1 MKNIGKKLGIFTL
14 VGFAITTGYFAC
26 QNQSLKKQKTRLEI
40 QVESYSIRHADLD
53 EKFREKNK
61 QIEIYSDSLQKMQ
74 NSNKEV
80 ELENKNLGQEKKKFE
95 DKYYALA
102 HQFEE
107 FKRKNLL
114 NTLKGE
120 KYDSLMNEF
129 QIVFADYNKIEET
142 SKDLEEKFNKL
153 LEMYN
158 EAIAEKSKTGDAEKH
173 ISSKNQSDDFA
184 LELKYNSFFR
194 DWKSI
199 SPRFKDLSENSVIAV
214 DNNPEGMLVIKMQ
227 AGMFLW
233 ENCRNFQNTARL
245 LSRNLKTTRELFNFI
260 LQIKTEMCLIKQMF
274 MFPRGKLP
282 KRKNGLAIKL

>member
-53 EKFREKNK
+53 EKFRKKNK

-129 QIVFADYNKIEET
+129 
-142 SKDLEEKFNKL
+142 
-153 LEMYN
+153 
-158 EAIAEKSKTGDAEKH
+158 
-173 ISSKNQSDDFA
+173 
-184 LELKYNSFFR
+184 
-194 DWKSI
+194 
-199 SPRFKDLSENSVIAV
+199 
-214 DNNPEGMLVIKMQ
+214 
-227 AGMFLW
+227 
-233 ENCRNFQNTARL
+233 
-245 LSRNLKTTRELFNFI
+245 
-260 LQIKTEMCLIKQMF
+260 
-274 MFPRGKLP
+274 
-282 KRKNGLAIKL
+282 